1 MTSKYAQ
8 LYIADAPAGLPTE
21 PAPAAAPEPA
31 KSGIM
36 AAMAE
41 LDAEVAKPDHAA
53 APDKPVPNA
62 PAPKPDAKATAPD
75 VKPVKPESV
84 PDEVGEG
91 LWRTA
96 PKHLKN
102 DHYKFKRETEGKI
115 SEYERKVKE
124 LESKSTQSPAD
135 LAKIK
140 SLEERSAQLEKD
152 LHDRE
157 SRLIQADYSKS
168 EEFKRLYVDKGA
180 RAYTKAIGDIK
191 NLKVRSVNA
200 ETGEESERPATQ
212 ADFDAIRRLDPYE
225 QDKKL
230 QEMFGHSSARVAWH
244 INELNGIESSA
255 NEAIESAREKS
266 EAQRKEFETQ
276 NQSRISDF
284 ANFSKS
290 AQDELVKNHPGYFA
304 PDPENPEA
312 TTALQKG
319 YDFVDSALNS
329 KDVTPREHAEKA
341 TVIRSLAAVA
351 PRLMVERKQD
361 RAKIASLE
369 AELAKFRKSSPTGAD
384 LNLNPAAPVKTDD
397 RGISAAS
404 KAFDDA
410 D

>member
-1 MTSKYAQ
+1 MPAKYAR
-8 LYIADAPAGLPTE
+8 LYIPDAPAGLPAE
-21 PAPAAAPEPA
+21 PAPDSAPEPP

-41 LDAEVAKPDHAA
+41 LDAEAAKPEPAAPEPKPAPEPAKPD
-53 APDKPVPNA
+53 
-62 PAPKPDAKATAPD
+62 PKAKLATDPKTAPE
-75 VKPVKPESV
+75 PEV
-84 PDEVGEG
+84 VGEG
-91 LWRTA
+91 LWKTA

-115 SEYERKVKE
+115 AEYERKVKE
-124 LESKSTQSPAD
+124 LEGKSTQSPAD

-152 LHDRE
+152 LNDRE

-191 NLKVRSVNA
+191 HLKVRSVNA
-200 ETGEESERPATQ
+200 ETGEETERPATQ

-244 INELNGIESSA
+244 INELNGIEISA

-276 NQSRISDF
+276 NQSRISDL

-290 AQDELVKNHPGYFA
+290 AQEELVKNHPGYFA

-329 KDVTPREHAEKA
+329 KDVTPRERAEKA

-369 AELAKFRKSSPTGAD
+369 AELAKFRKSSPTGAE
-384 LNLNPAAPVKTDD
+384 LNLNPAAPAKTED
-397 RGISAAS
+397 RGILSAA

-410 D
+410 AD